1 MVEAVAFSIP
11 HKRLGEDVAAAV
23 VLRPGAKVSPQN
35 LRNFARQ
42 RLARFK
48 VPGLIRIVPSIP
60 KGPSGKIRRNGLAAS
75 LSLTLP
81 TARWKSRRQNR
92 SAPLGIGAATGADI
106 WAELLDLD
114 QISVDQDIFALGADS
129 LTVAQMLSRLRARLG
144 VDLSFKDIFD
154 APTVAALAARIES
167 SGKDSAAASP
177 PLRDTPADACSVRL
191 SFQQKR
197 IHVLS
202 GLDPTGYNY
211 HVLEVARLSGPLN
224 LDALEAS
231 IATICERHEVLR
243 STFREGRRWASRCRP
258 WERPCSGSKT
268 WTCDRVPG
276 AGERRPSNDR
286 DESC

>member
-35 LRNFARQ
+35 LRNFARE

-48 VPGLIRIVPSIP
+48 VPGLIRIVPEIP

-81 TARWKSRRQNR
+81 RARRIAAAKSFRPARNW
-92 SAPLGIGAATGADI
+92 SCNWPDI

-114 QISVDQDIFALGADS
+114 QMSVDQDIFALGADS
-129 LTVAQMLSRLRARLG
+129 LTVAQMLSRLRARFG

-167 SGKDSAAASP
+167 SEKEYMLPRRCACATRRRMRAASG
-177 PLRDTPADACSVRL
+177 C
-191 SFQQKR
+191 
-197 IHVLS
+197 
-202 GLDPTGYNY
+202 
-211 HVLEVARLSGPLN
+211 
-224 LDALEAS
+224 
-231 IATICERHEVLR
+231 R
-243 STFREGRRWASRCRP
+243 S
-258 WERPCSGSKT
+258 
-268 WTCDRVPG
+268 
-276 AGERRPSNDR
+276 SNN
-286 DESC
+286 ESMS